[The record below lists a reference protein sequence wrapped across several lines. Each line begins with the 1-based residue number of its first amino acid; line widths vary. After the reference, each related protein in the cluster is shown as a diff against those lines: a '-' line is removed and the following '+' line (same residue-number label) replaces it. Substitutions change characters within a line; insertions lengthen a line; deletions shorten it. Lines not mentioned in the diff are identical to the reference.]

1 MNQTEMEQMLIGIVR
16 DLQELSGRE
25 ATEISA
31 VTRPVEDIPGFDS
44 LNCVEATIDAAS
56 KLNKEIKLNNIFFE
70 DNKSLSIKEAAT
82 RLLNEIPK

>member
-1 MNQTEMEQMLIGIVR
+1 MKQAEIEQMLIGIVR

-31 VTRPVEDIPGFDS
+31 ATRPIEDIPGFDS

-56 KLNKEIKLNNIFFE
+56 KLNREIKSINIFYE
-70 DNKSLSIKEAAT
+70 DDKALSIKEVAT
-82 RLLNEIPK
+82 CLLIDISK